1 MTLDSF
7 FSGGV
12 RVDEKQLL
20 IHYVSQDGLGF
31 AAGTKV
37 SKISG
42 AITQHKLVSHS
53 FYAST
58 GFQESSPQHGH
69 SGTQGSRGSISTH
82 ASRVPL

>member
-7 FSGGV
+7 FSWGL

-37 SKISG
+37 SKS
-42 AITQHKLVSHS
+42 
-53 FYAST
+53 
-58 GFQESSPQHGH
+58 
-69 SGTQGSRGSISTH
+69 QGQ
-82 ASRVPL
+82 